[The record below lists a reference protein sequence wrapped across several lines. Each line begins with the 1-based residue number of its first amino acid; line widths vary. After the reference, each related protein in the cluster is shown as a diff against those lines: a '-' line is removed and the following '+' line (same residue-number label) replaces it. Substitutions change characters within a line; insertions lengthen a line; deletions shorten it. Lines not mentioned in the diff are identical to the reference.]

1 MNAFEKRS
9 PKRGL
14 REITVVHEGRLFE
27 IEEDENHWQGRYYRV
42 SEFYS
47 KNGDI
52 QDATYKNRERGLCIG
67 DAKTVAEAKRMI
79 RKHIERF
86 SPDKKKAEKKSS
98 AYPVAFLPDGDN
110 RDFYPTPSDLAGR
123 MIAKVNWKHVKF
135 ILEPSAGKG
144 DLVKAV
150 EAFGEQK
157 RYHERSNYET
167 TFEIKNRPRE
177 CFDVIEKDE
186 NLMLMLRGAGLRLV
200 AEDFLTF
207 ETEKRYDLIL
217 MNPPLSCGVKHL
229 LHAIKLQ
236 EHGGQIVCLL
246 NAETLRNPCT
256 RERQELLEVLKQ
268 KGASIEFVKNAFKKA
283 ERKSDVEV
291 AIVYLAIPEVRGTSY
306 FFENAQKAVEFRKE
320 NSAGDGP
327 SYLVVSDEVEALI
340 SHYRAECKAGVD
352 FLMAYDALSPLIMD
366 GTNSYAQPLIKISV
380 DNRDYNGVGNELV
393 NQYLEGV
400 RLKYWQI
407 FLHRPELQKLMTND
421 MANDYDRRVRDMA
434 KYEFNRF
441 NVAQILYDIQSQ
453 LVSGIEKAILDLFET
468 FTKYSMDIK
477 DEKTIYLFNGWKT
490 NKCWKIGD
498 RAIIPGYG
506 LFNSYSWIPGK
517 LDDRGVY
524 CLFNDI
530 ERSLHF
536 LEKGEAITHW
546 DLMGEIQAANRRG
559 ETKLDLTYF
568 TARLYKKGTAHIRF
582 KEDAMPLIERL
593 NIFAAQKRGWLPP
606 SYGKKQYR
614 DMDDEE
620 KAVIDS
626 FQGEERY
633 AEVMA
638 NPSNFILE
646 PSKLQP
652 LLESA

>member
-1 MNAFEKRS
+1 
-9 PKRGL
+9 
-14 REITVVHEGRLFE
+14 
-27 IEEDENHWQGRYYRV
+27 
-42 SEFYS
+42 
-47 KNGDI
+47 
-52 QDATYKNRERGLCIG
+52 
-67 DAKTVAEAKRMI
+67 
-79 RKHIERF
+79 
-86 SPDKKKAEKKSS
+86 
-98 AYPVAFLPDGDN
+98 
-110 RDFYPTPSDLAGR
+110 

-217 MNPPLSCGVKHL
+217 MNPPFSCGVKHL

-256 RERQELLEVLKQ
+256 RERQELLEVLEQ

-320 NSAGDGP
+320 NSAGDCP

-441 NVAQILYDIQSQ
+441 NVAQVLYDIQSQ
-453 LVSGIEKAILDLFET
+453 LVSGVEKAILDLFET

>member
-1 MNAFEKRS
+1 
-9 PKRGL
+9 
-14 REITVVHEGRLFE
+14 
-27 IEEDENHWQGRYYRV
+27 
-42 SEFYS
+42 
-47 KNGDI
+47 
-52 QDATYKNRERGLCIG
+52 
-67 DAKTVAEAKRMI
+67 
-79 RKHIERF
+79 
-86 SPDKKKAEKKSS
+86 
-98 AYPVAFLPDGDN
+98 
-110 RDFYPTPSDLAGR
+110 
-123 MIAKVNWKHVKF
+123 
-135 ILEPSAGKG
+135 
-144 DLVKAV
+144 
-150 EAFGEQK
+150 
-157 RYHERSNYET
+157 
-167 TFEIKNRPRE
+167 
-177 CFDVIEKDE
+177 
-186 NLMLMLRGAGLRLV
+186 
-200 AEDFLTF
+200 
-207 ETEKRYDLIL
+207 
-217 MNPPLSCGVKHL
+217 
-229 LHAIKLQ
+229 
-236 EHGGQIVCLL
+236 
-246 NAETLRNPCT
+246 
-256 RERQELLEVLKQ
+256 
-268 KGASIEFVKNAFKKA
+268 
-283 ERKSDVEV
+283 
-291 AIVYLAIPEVRGTSY
+291 
-306 FFENAQKAVEFRKE
+306 
-320 NSAGDGP
+320 
-327 SYLVVSDEVEALI
+327 
-340 SHYRAECKAGVD
+340 
-352 FLMAYDALSPLIMD
+352 MD

-441 NVAQILYDIQSQ
+441 NVAQVLYDIQSQ
-453 LVSGIEKAILDLFET
+453 LVSGVEKAILDLFET